1 LIHNVY
7 VFDENGTPLLTV
19 KVGSIDADNVLLT
32 GFLSAMQSFSK
43 KVAQGEVEEMSI
55 KDYNFHIRKV
65 ESIYV
70 ALVADKN
77 DGDAKRRLEDVCKVV
92 TQNMS
97 NLADNTVQMKVR
109 DALTKK
115 ISFRERAKNWAETGL

>member
-7 VFDENGTPLLTV
+7 VFDESGTPLLTI

-92 TQNMS
+92 TQNMN
-97 NLADNTVQMKVR
+97 NLADETVQMKVR